1 MDALTTF
8 QATMIA
14 IPAIITDGCVSR
26 KKERM
31 TENRE
36 EKMENE
42 KGIVT
47 KEEQLPMDAAIAQI
61 DSMKKFIISVM
72 KPKVDYMELAG
83 KSCLLKSGAEK
94 LENLHGFS
102 HQFATVEKVE
112 DFEKGFFFYRYKC
125 IVKNR
130 SGRAVSESIGS
141 ANTKEKGRAG
151 QDPYSLVNTIDKMA
165 QKRAYVGAI
174 IAACRVSSDFT
185 QDLDDSPE
193 VEQKHERK
201 VVNASSSIKKEEL
214 KCNDCG
220 AAITEAV
227 RKYSTQYL
235 GEPLCFDCQKKAK
248 EAVSQKPA
256 TTEEVDV
263 DVD

>member
-1 MDALTTF
+1 
-8 QATMIA
+8 
-14 IPAIITDGCVSR
+14 
-26 KKERM
+26 
-31 TENRE
+31 
-36 EKMENE
+36 MENE
-42 KGIVT
+42 KSIVA
-47 KEEQLPMDAAIAQI
+47 KDEQLPMDAAIAQI

-130 SGRAVSESIGS
+130 SGRAVSECIGS

-201 VVNASSSIKKEEL
+201 VVNASPGVKKEEL

-235 GEPLCFDCQKKAK
+235 GEPLCMVCQKNAK
-248 EAVSQKPA
+248 QAMEPKP
-256 TTEEVDV
+256 TTAEEVDV